1 MSVELQRLVDEF
13 FEAPG
18 ADAGRKKDIEAQ
30 LALFK
35 QRPDA
40 LSVCR
45 QLLSEPRG
53 ASAYTQ
59 WFCLS
64 VFEDLLPRWSTRQ
77 PSTDRQ
83 AVKAFLWSLLS
94 STDHQSSYASF
105 VQTKLATLVV
115 QIARQELPSGWPT
128 YFDDILAVQTSNPLL
143 CLTLVRLTVEEFTAP
158 RDSDALSAARLPELR
173 SLIESRCFEFC
184 SLASQILDHVY
195 ESEIMR
201 PDRPFAPSR
210 DPSSA
215 LISPGFGIDMF
226 SPLGQVTEIASSPST
241 HLGVSPSK
249 GISPDVTP
257 ILASRP
263 ASSESS
269 QALPIVHRG
278 RISSPSTAL
287 CKAALDV
294 FHHLFAWIP
303 LDSPALTQRFVA
315 TLLRFAQL
323 SDDSVCDLGAQSL
336 ACLNEIMSRKYSPSG
351 HSEFVA
357 LLMMHISELL
367 RYLTQTQDPHAGCL
381 LVESLN
387 EDQKL
392 DARGSAQYLSKY
404 QGGIVG
410 LVGSLCER
418 LQAPPSDWTPS
429 ETSDAR
435 KTTLDFMAKAAEL
448 YPSDV
453 LQLAFDIMV
462 TNTGALRQSH
472 AQGDMASST
481 HEKQCTTIELSLLL
495 FGRISHLFTRSFE
508 PTFAASS
515 AVVDHCCSLGESLFE
530 RAQQSRRLVRLLAT
544 VINVLGLYAHWLSL
558 FRQAAQSNAEALQSF
573 ELAVSRISLI
583 ACQAL
588 NLPDNGLR
596 LAAARLLRSLAE
608 TVRPDL
614 LRLPH
619 VVQLLSSIHQDAL
632 AYDSDTKDALYRFAT
647 ALFVLPPL
655 NSKTSDEEWSS
666 RSSMFRQLMQP
677 LVDAYLGLLQSAE
690 LTAVL
695 STPEGTLP
703 KEIVYGALAPTLQP
717 LVSLL
722 KACGDNDDLLC
733 VLLDHATLLFSSL
746 RAQLS
751 RQNPEMLSET
761 IHLFMAMLKG
771 DALVAHLQRDSGS
784 AVVERSIGF
793 LSAAIDHP
801 VKGNSQLLPGIIAF
815 CVHDLYPRCISG
827 SEKAFDGIR
836 PLFFGMLY
844 RLMLNHWRYFFNT
857 RIGAQS
863 GGSASEAKN
872 EAEFAALIQMFV
884 LPFRGPHVEII
895 KQNMSSLIQLD
906 DKCRLFHKTYFVETL
921 AAPIVELV
929 VDMLLQRTH
938 DFLREDMIDFVSR
951 IATADVQLV
960 PSKIM
965 PMFLSK
971 RCSQFGKEQQ
981 EALASRWL
989 AIKDVET
996 AKESIQTLMREYS
1009 VYESVMRAS

>member
-64 VFEDLLPRWSTRQ
+64 VFE

-158 RDSDALSAARLPELR
+158 RD
-173 SLIESRCFEFC
+173 
-184 SLASQILDHVY
+184 
-195 ESEIMR
+195 
-201 PDRPFAPSR
+201 
-210 DPSSA
+210 
-215 LISPGFGIDMF
+215 
-226 SPLGQVTEIASSPST
+226 
-241 HLGVSPSK
+241 K
-249 GISPDVTP
+249 
-257 ILASRP
+257 
-263 ASSESS
+263 SS

-387 EDQKL
+387 EEY
-392 DARGSAQYLSKY
+392 ARS
-404 QGGIVG
+404 
-410 LVGSLCER
+410 
-418 LQAPPSDWTPS
+418 
-429 ETSDAR
+429 
-435 KTTLDFMAKAAEL
+435 
-448 YPSDV
+448 
-453 LQLAFDIMV
+453 
-462 TNTGALRQSH
+462 
-472 AQGDMASST
+472 
-481 HEKQCTTIELSLLL
+481 
-495 FGRISHLFTRSFE
+495 
-508 PTFAASS
+508 
-515 AVVDHCCSLGESLFE
+515 
-530 RAQQSRRLVRLLAT
+530 

-573 ELAVSRISLI
+573 
-583 ACQAL
+583 
-588 NLPDNGLR
+588 D
-596 LAAARLLRSLAE
+596 
-608 TVRPDL
+608 
-614 LRLPH
+614 
-619 VVQLLSSIHQDAL
+619 IHQDAL

-655 NSKTSDEEWSS
+655 NSKTSDE
-666 RSSMFRQLMQP
+666 
-677 LVDAYLGLLQSAE
+677 
-690 LTAVL
+690 
-695 STPEGTLP
+695 
-703 KEIVYGALAPTLQP
+703 
-717 LVSLL
+717 
-722 KACGDNDDLLC
+722 
-733 VLLDHATLLFSSL
+733 
-746 RAQLS
+746 LS

-815 CVHDLYPRCISG
+815 C
-827 SEKAFDGIR
+827 EKAFDGIR